1 MHLVPGNHDVGDK
14 RVDWMPADQVCGDY
28 LDIYRGAF
36 GADYHAFDREN
47 LRFVFLNSLLLNS
60 GLPQEQAQKQWFEAQ
75 MDGADDKRVFLFMH
89 YPVHLQG
96 GRTRQLRQRGRTGP
110 ELAAGADE
118 AAACRRRVRR
128 ARPQLLVRQDR

>member
-89 YPVHLQG
+89 YPRSSTR
-96 GRTRQLRQRGRTGP
+96 RTS
-110 ELAAGADE
+110 AATTTTWTNRPGAG
-118 AAACRRRVRR
+118 CWRR
-128 ARPQLLVRQDR
+128 